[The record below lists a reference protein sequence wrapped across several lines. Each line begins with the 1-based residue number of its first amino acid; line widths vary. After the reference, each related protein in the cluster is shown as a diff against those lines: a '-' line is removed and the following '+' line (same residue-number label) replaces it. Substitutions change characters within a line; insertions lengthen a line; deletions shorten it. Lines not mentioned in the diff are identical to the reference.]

1 MDFRQNNAGLDQ
13 LLTRFGAFTE
23 GNPNGIFKSM
33 HTPID
38 KYQQSP
44 ILTQEAL
51 GDTALDTVAGV
62 MVETPSGGAITLFT
76 GNSPGAKERAGFLAD
91 MLTNFQTFYSWM
103 KAYLDIR
110 QNGFIITYRPDTD
123 EGGTP
128 LNTGTFLAIGPGFLS
143 LDESPYAVAETA
155 DGALAALLAEMKR
168 RGEEAEA
175 EAADQ

>member
-13 LLTRFGAFTE
+13 LLERFKAFTE
-23 GNPNGIFKSM
+23 GNPTGIFKSI

-44 ILTQEAL
+44 TLTIEAL
-51 GDTALDTVAGV
+51 GAAASDTVAGV

-91 MLTNFQTFYSWM
+91 VLTNFTTFYSWM
-103 KAYLDIR
+103 KTYLDIR
-110 QNGFIITYRPDTD
+110 QNGFSITYRPDFD

-128 LNTGTFLAIGPGFLS
+128 LNTGSFLAIGPGFQS
-143 LDESPYAVAETA
+143 LEESPYAVAPTA
-155 DGALAALLAEMKR
+155 DAALAALLVEMER
-168 RGEEAEA
+168 RGREAEA
-175 EAADQ
+175 EAAQ

>member
-13 LLTRFGAFTE
+13 LLSRFQAFTE
-23 GNPNGIFKSM
+23 GNPTGIFKSI

-44 ILTQEAL
+44 LLTKEAL
-51 GDTALDTVAGV
+51 GDAALDTVAGV
-62 MVETPSGGAITLFT
+62 MVETPSGGAVTLFT

-110 QNGFIITYRPDTD
+110 QNGFTITYRPDTD
-123 EGGTP
+123 EHGTP
-128 LNTGTFLAIGPGFLS
+128 LNTGSFLAIGPGFLS
-143 LDESPYAVAETA
+143 VEESPYAVHASAE
-155 DGALAALLAEMKR
+155 GALSALLTEMER
-168 RGEEAEA
+168 RGKEAEA
-175 EAADQ
+175 GAQA